1 MKGKEQPIMTETE
14 KDGITF
20 QISDPEELP
29 HKAIAIHA
37 SSDLTR
43 VRIPEFAML
52 DDMPYPVSEVGPHFL
67 DGDAV
72 VRQIDIPCTCKVVRA
87 DSFAEIRHVVVFM
100 VDQLKAPAG
109 FEKGWS
115 HSGIVKYNEPSSLAK
130 LMTPV
135 DITKSSLSRNETAPA
150 SEQKK
155 NTNILSAEGLRNR
168 AQHWN
173 GKTVALVSIAALLL
187 FVGICV
193 AIGFA
198 LKK

>member
-1 MKGKEQPIMTETE
+1 MTEIE
-14 KDGITF
+14 RDGITF

-29 HKAIAIHA
+29 HKAIAVHA
-37 SSDLTR
+37 ASDLTR
-43 VRIPEFAML
+43 IRIPEFAML
-52 DDMPYPVSEVGPHFL
+52 DDMPYPVTEVGPFFVA
-67 DGDAV
+67 GDALV
-72 VRQIDIPCTCKVVRA
+72 KQIDIPCTCKVVRA
-87 DSFAEIRHVVVFM
+87 DSFAEIGHVVVFM

-115 HSGIVKYNEPSSLAK
+115 HSGIVKFNAPSGLAK

-135 DITKSSLSRNETAPA
+135 DITKSSLSRNEIAPA
-150 SEQKK
+150 SEKK
-155 NTNILSAEGLRNR
+155 ENTNILSAEGLRNR

-173 GKTVALVSIAALLL
+173 GKTVAFVSLAVLLL